1 MITPVILSGGSGTR
15 LWPLSRKHRPKQFI
29 NLIGD
34 NSPFQNTILRLPN
47 EVMRPLIICNEDHRF
62 LAAEQ
67 LRQINISPEG
77 ILLEPIG
84 RNTAP
89 AIALAALRLLKNNQD
104 SILLVLPADHI
115 IKDLAAFHKSI
126 ELAKTLAEKNN
137 LVTFG
142 IMPNKAET
150 GYGYIK
156 CNNVSK
162 STYFKIESFIEK
174 PNQQEA
180 EKLFHAKNYLWNS
193 GMFMFKASVY
203 LEELAKYE
211 PEILSICKKSLVEEN
226 KDIDFIRINNKVFLN
241 CPEISIDY
249 AIMEHTLRGLVVPL
263 DAGWSDIGSWES
275 LMNAKTKDTYGNVI
289 EGDVILDNVKN
300 TYVFSSNRLI
310 SATGISDL
318 IVVDTQDALLISS
331 KKDSRNIKNI
341 INKLKEDSRPEVEYH
356 RKIYRP
362 WGYYDCIDIGVGF
375 QVKRITVNPG
385 AKLSLQKHQY
395 RAEHWVIVKG
405 IARITCGVNTFNL
418 EKNQSTYIPKGEI
431 HRLENHQ
438 KSPLEIIEIQTG
450 NYLGE
455 DDIIRLDDHYDRN

>member
-1 MITPVILSGGSGTR
+1 MCIR
-15 LWPLSRKHRPKQFI
+15 DR
-29 NLIGD
+29 
-34 NSPFQNTILRLPN
+34 
-47 EVMRPLIICNEDHRF
+47 
-62 LAAEQ
+62 
-67 LRQINISPEG
+67 
-77 ILLEPIG
+77 
-84 RNTAP
+84 
-89 AIALAALRLLKNNQD
+89 
-104 SILLVLPADHI
+104 
-115 IKDLAAFHKSI
+115 
-126 ELAKTLAEKNN
+126 
-137 LVTFG
+137 
-142 IMPNKAET
+142 
-150 GYGYIK
+150 YGYIK

-300 TYVFSSNRLI
+300 TYVFSSDRLI

-341 INKLKEDSRPEVEYH
+341 INKLKENSRPEVEYH

-362 WGYYDCIDIGVGF
+362 WGYYDCIDIGIGF

-385 AKLSLQKHQY
+385 AKLSLQKHQH

-405 IARITCGVNTFNL
+405 IARITCGVKTFNL